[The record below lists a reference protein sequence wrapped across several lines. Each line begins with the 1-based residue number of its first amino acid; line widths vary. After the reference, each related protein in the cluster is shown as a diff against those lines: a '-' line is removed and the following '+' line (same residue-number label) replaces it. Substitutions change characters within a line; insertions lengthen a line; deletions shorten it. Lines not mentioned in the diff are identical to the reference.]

1 MKKVLITMSMALFLF
16 GSTGASSGVNLADI
30 GSGWSPL
37 SDIGSGWSVSDI
49 GSGWSPAKSD
59 NGSGWSTLDIGSG
72 W

>member
-49 GSGWSPAKSD
+49 G
-59 NGSGWSTLDIGSG
+59 
-72 W
+72 